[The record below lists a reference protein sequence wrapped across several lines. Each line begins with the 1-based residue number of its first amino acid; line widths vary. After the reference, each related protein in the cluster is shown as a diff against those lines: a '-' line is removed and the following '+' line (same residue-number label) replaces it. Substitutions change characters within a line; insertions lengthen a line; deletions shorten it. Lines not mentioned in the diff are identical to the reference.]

1 MSSFSAVLDT
11 RPLILDG
18 GFATELEARGHDL
31 RDDLWSARLLRDD
44 PQAIVDVH
52 RAYFA
57 AGADVAI
64 TASYHAT
71 VEGFARFGIAE
82 DEAKSLIRA
91 SVELARQALDE
102 AGRGGLVAGSV
113 GPYGVV
119 WANGSEYRGD
129 YSEASDDEIART
141 QRTRMVELVAAG
153 ADLLAIETIP
163 NGREAAIVG
172 ELLEEFPDTEAFI
185 SFCCTSDH
193 ALSDG
198 TAIAD
203 AVRAATRSGRAVAVG
218 VNCTPPQHID
228 ALLAAMRTATDL
240 PLVVYPNW
248 GRVWDADTY
257 TWSGAGV
264 DAFAPELVE
273 RWQAA
278 GARALGGC
286 CGIGPGAIAQIADTL
301 RNGPAR
307 AAGLVPAP
315 E

>member
-1 MSSFSAVLDT
+1 MGAFAEILAS
-11 RPLILDG
+11 RPVVLDG
-18 GFATELEARGHDL
+18 GFATELETRGHDL

-44 PQAIVDVH
+44 PRAIVDVH
-52 RAYFA
+52 RTYFE

-71 VEGFARFGIAE
+71 VEGFARHGIAE
-82 DEAKSLIRA
+82 DEARALLRA
-91 SVELARQALDE
+91 SVELARQAVE
-102 AGRGGLVAGSV
+102 ETGGRGLVAGSV

-129 YSEASDDEIART
+129 YSAATDDEIAAT
-141 QRTRMVELVAAG
+141 QRARMTELVAAG

-172 ELLEEFPDTEAFI
+172 DLLGEFPGVDASI

-198 TAIAD
+198 TPIED
-203 AVRAATRSGRAVAVG
+203 AVRSATRSGHAVAVG

-228 ALLAAMRTATDL
+228 ALLAAMRGATDL

-248 GRVWDADTY
+248 GRVWDGDTY

-264 DAFAPELVE
+264 DSFAPELVR
-273 RWQAA
+273 RWRS
-278 GARALGGC
+278 GGVRALGGC
-286 CGIGPGAIAQIADTL
+286 CGIGPRAITQIADVL
-301 RNGPAR
+301 G
-307 AAGLVPAP
+307 